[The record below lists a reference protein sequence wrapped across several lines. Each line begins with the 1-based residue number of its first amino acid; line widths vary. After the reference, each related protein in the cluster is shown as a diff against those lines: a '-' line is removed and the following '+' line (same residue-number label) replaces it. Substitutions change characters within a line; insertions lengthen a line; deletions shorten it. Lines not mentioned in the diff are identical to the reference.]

1 MARLAKA
8 RVHAALTHAAEQL
21 KEAGGPDKRISRED
35 MATAGDVNKDK
46 LERHLINMFGKF
58 CDHRDHKKGATLGHE
73 DIDRSLAYA
82 KEKLV
87 DRLDK
92 DPKNGLSH
100 KEINKMSTT
109 GQLAAMLARRDF

>member
-21 KEAGGPDKRISRED
+21 KAAGGPDKRISRED
-35 MATAGDVNKDK
+35 MATAGDANKDK
-46 LERHLINMFGKF
+46 LERQLINMFGKF
-58 CDHRDHKKGATLGHE
+58 CDHRDHKKGATLGHA

-87 DRLDK
+87 DRLDANL
-92 DPKNGLSH
+92 NGLSA
-100 KEINKMSTT
+100 KEVKKMSTT
-109 GQLAAMLARRDF
+109 GQLAARLAQRDF